1 VPDDPT
7 VPLGADQTDRLVNA
21 VKALKPQGD
30 AALVDSIK
38 AASDD
43 LPSDADAQNTII
55 LVSAGEDTCLIKA
68 QKDPCVAMTAVADSL
83 KRAGIKFT
91 LHIVALRAGDKAR
104 QQLVCLARASA
115 NGYVYQAD
123 SVEDLR
129 AVLKQVERGDIP
141 AQIPENWPISHTL
154 EVPYAVY
161 GLGWS
166 ADGKQVVAS
175 TELGTLAWDLESNQT
190 VTTSL
195 SSGVTG
201 AWSPDGKRL
210 ATSGGAGSIVIWDGA
225 SKVVLESDVLGLES
239 GVYDFAWSPDGKKI
253 AAGSLKGTV
262 PIWDITSKTSVRLSG
277 HTGAVFKVAW
287 SPDGKYVASGGGDGT
302 VRIWDVASGQTM
314 QVLDVYGVEGLAWSP
329 DSRQIA
335 VTLRGPLNIWD
346 VATGQL
352 VATIDTKN
360 RLTDM
365 RWSPDG
371 AYLITNGFDII
382 EARRQQVLG
391 RLADPDKQSVSMSS
405 LAWSPD
411 GKQVAIGSILGESGK
426 DRYLIQVWSVPPL
439 SR

>member
-1 VPDDPT
+1 
-7 VPLGADQTDRLVNA
+7 
-21 VKALKPQGD
+21 
-30 AALVDSIK
+30 
-38 AASDD
+38 
-43 LPSDADAQNTII
+43 
-55 LVSAGEDTCLIKA
+55 
-68 QKDPCVAMTAVADSL
+68 MTAVADSL

-411 GKQVAIGSILGESGK
+411 GKQVAIGFSSAQPSGNHHF
-426 DRYLIQVWSVPPL
+426 IQVWNVPQA
-439 SR
+439 SH